1 MGVGC
6 RMAKRTKDN
15 DGVSKISF
23 ANTVGCSE
31 SLIRRLTARGTIPMN
46 PDKTIPLQAGI
57 KAYEEH
63 KRTARSGVGFNQVA
77 RRNPRPKDA
86 EPKAKAKA
94 KTTPKAKPKS
104 EPIIEEAPAMDE
116 VTTNDA
122 NYQDTIEKSASIA
135 NAMNK
140 AKLAEK
146 TYQAKLKE
154 IEYRFKSGELLEKS
168 AVEVEARN
176 LAEKVKAA
184 LLAIPPRVSSMCEG
198 RLARDIEDILLTAIN
213 DALKDLQRLE

>member
-1 MGVGC
+1 
-6 RMAKRTKDN
+6 MAKKTKDN
-15 DGVSKISF
+15 DGVSKMSF

-94 KTTPKAKPKS
+94 KAKAKTTPKAKPKS
-104 EPIIEEAPAMDE
+104 EPIIEEAPTMDE

-184 LLAIPPRVSSMCEG
+184 LLAIPPRVSAMCEG